1 MASVATKVSSIFKE
15 MCSMSVLDKI
25 AYYQKRRDEVPN
37 KELAGK
43 LAATKDKRG
52 IQEIADNLWHNNKS
66 VRSDCLGVLYQIG
79 YIKPSLIADYVDE
92 FLKLL
97 NDKENRMVWGAM
109 IGLATIADE
118 RPKEIW
124 QHIDDVINAAEHG
137 TLITLV
143 WGIKTLAHVAKADK
157 RYSKKIFPVLIGH
170 LQKCNP
176 RDLPLHAESVRVAV
190 DKRNQAE
197 YLAVVQV
204 RQSELT
210 SSQLARLMKMLKDLP
225 V

>member
-1 MASVATKVSSIFKE
+1 
-15 MCSMSVLDKI
+15 MSVLNKI

-37 KELAGK
+37 KELAGE

-52 IQEIADNLWHNNKS
+52 IQEIAENLWHKNRS

-79 YIKPSLIADYVDE
+79 YINPSLIAGYVDE

-97 NDKENRMVWGAM
+97 KDKENRMVWGSM

-118 RPKEIW
+118 CSKEIW
-124 QHIDDVINAAEHG
+124 QHIDDVISAVEHG
-137 TLITLV
+137 TLITFV
-143 WGIKTLAHVAKADK
+143 WGIKTLAQVAKADK
-157 RYSKKIFPVLIGH
+157 RYSKKLFPILIGY
-170 LQKCNP
+170 LQKCNS
-176 RDLPLHAESVRVAV
+176 RDFPLHAESVRFAV
-190 DKRNQAE
+190 DKSNQAE
-197 YLAVVQV
+197 YLAVVQA

-210 SSQLARLMKMLKDLP
+210 SSQLARLKKVLKDLQ

>member
-1 MASVATKVSSIFKE
+1 
-15 MCSMSVLDKI
+15 MSVLNKI

-37 KELAGK
+37 KELASE

-52 IQEIADNLWHNNKS
+52 IQEIAENLWHKNKS
-66 VRSDCLGVLYQIG
+66 VRSDCLGVLYHIG
-79 YIKPSLIADYVDE
+79 YINPGLIAGYVDD

-97 NDKENRMVWGAM
+97 KDKENRMVWGAM

-118 RPKEIW
+118 RSEEIW
-124 QHIDDVINAAEHG
+124 QHLDEVISAIEQG
-137 TLITLV
+137 TLITFV

-157 RYSKKIFPVLIGH
+157 RYSKKIFPILIGH

-197 YLAVVQV
+197 YLAVVHA
-204 RQSELT
+204 RQNELT
-210 SSQLARLMKMLKDLP
+210 SSQLTRLKKVLKDLQ

>member
-1 MASVATKVSSIFKE
+1 
-15 MCSMSVLDKI
+15 MSVLNKI

-37 KELAGK
+37 QELARE

-52 IQEIADNLWHNNKS
+52 IQEIAENLWHKNKS
-66 VRSDCLGVLYQIG
+66 VRSDCLKVLYEIG
-79 YIKPSLIADYVDE
+79 YINPSLIAGYVDE

-97 NDKENRMVWGAM
+97 KDKENRMVWGGM

-118 RPKEIW
+118 CPKEIW
-124 QHIDDVINAAEHG
+124 QHIDDVISAVEHG
-137 TLITLV
+137 TLITFV

-157 RYSKKIFPVLIGH
+157 RYSKKLFPILMGH
-170 LQKCNP
+170 LQTCNS
-176 RDLPLHAESVRVAV
+176 RDFPLHAESVRVAV
-190 DKRNQAE
+190 DKSNQAE
-197 YLAVVQV
+197 YLAVVQA

-210 SSQLARLMKMLKDLP
+210 SSQLARLKKVLKDLQ